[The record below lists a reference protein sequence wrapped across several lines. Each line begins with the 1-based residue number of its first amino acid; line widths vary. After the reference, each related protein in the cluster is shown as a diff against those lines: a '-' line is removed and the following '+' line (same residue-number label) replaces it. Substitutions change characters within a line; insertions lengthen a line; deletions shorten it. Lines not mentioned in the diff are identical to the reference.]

1 MDLNVC
7 LVLEFLICIVCIHV
21 LQVLVK
27 QLDSILS
34 TLNDIL
40 NERCDCT
47 AYF

>member
-1 MDLNVC
+1 MDLNVSLE
-7 LVLEFLICIVCIHV
+7 LVFLICIVCIHA

-47 AYF
+47 TYF